1 MFLEVLRK
9 DRKGMLDEELKDEEE
24 AKEEE
29 RRNKTSGG
37 FVKGVLTGI
46 LGTVLAAVAVIAIS
60 VAVTGGRIAII
71 QEGGASKGIRAALS
85 DDVIGKINEL
95 IGYIHLYF
103 YDEVEEEQLAEGIY
117 SGLLAGVDDKYTEY
131 YTAQEYADLQISATQ
146 NYYGIGAALL
156 QDANSMQVTIS
167 RVYDVSP
174 AKEAGLKEN
183 DVIVMVEEIESTSME
198 LSELVTHIRGDR
210 KSVV

>member
-1 MFLEVLRK
+1 MILEVLRK

-131 YTAQEYADLQISATQ
+131 YTAQEYAD
-146 NYYGIGAALL
+146 
-156 QDANSMQVTIS
+156 
-167 RVYDVSP
+167 
-174 AKEAGLKEN
+174 
-183 DVIVMVEEIESTSME
+183 
-198 LSELVTHIRGDR
+198 R